1 MKREESGAL
10 SNNRK
15 AAAKTA
21 SQAPVP
27 SEDDDLKHVAGW
39 YDATVKADYWFA
51 LSGVTPT
58 EAAQLLSCENPHDPT
73 SSGWLDVT
81 SQAMAPD
88 ARRRLLRSL
97 EDKGG
102 KRPLIDWLECAR
114 NRGWPYDQW
123 IDRYI
128 AAKGASLPLPAR
140 GVLSDAKGR
149 APGITAEQRQEARH
163 QACVDAG
170 LDMPTDDYQRMPNGI
185 KHVAEQLGISR
196 PALSEDL
203 KKRLARLS
211 GRSSR

>member
-1 MKREESGAL
+1 MKREESGA
-10 SNNRK
+10 SSKDKK
-15 AAAKTA
+15 AAARQA
-21 SQAPVP
+21 SHDPAP
-27 SEDDDLKHVAGW
+27 SEADDLEHVAGW

-97 EDKGG
+97 EDEGG
-102 KRPLIDWLECAR
+102 KRRLIDWLECAKK
-114 NRGWPYDQW
+114 RGWRYDQW
-123 IDRYI
+123 IDKYV
-128 AAKGASLPLPAR
+128 AAKGESLPGPASEA
-140 GVLSDAKGR
+140 LSDAPDR
-149 APGITAEQRQEARH
+149 APKLTAEQRQAARY

-170 LDMPTDDYQRMPNGI
+170 LDMPTDDYKRLPNGI
-185 KHVAEQLGISR
+185 KDIAKRFGISR
-196 PALSEDL
+196 PAFTQDV
-203 KKRLARLS
+203 KKHLARLS